1 MKYTVYFVED
11 DENVNQ
17 LIEAT
22 LLSGGFNAYGF
33 LDPELFFEVLKD
45 SRPDLIV
52 LDLMLPKISG
62 FDVLKT
68 LKETTAYADI
78 PVIILSAL
86 SSERDIVKGL
96 DMGANDYITKPFGL
110 REFISRI
117 NANIT
122 KIHIPVKRIIKIRDL
137 IVNLDEH
144 KCFYKGKVVDLTNI
158 EFDLLTLLMHSPD
171 VVVTRKKLLKDVWN
185 FEEDCETRTLD
196 MHIKSIRKKLATF
209 TEEVY
214 IETVRGIGFVIKG
227 NTLWEMRLSRKT

>member
-22 LLSGGFNAYGF
+22 LISGGFNAYGF

-62 FDVLKT
+62 FDVLKI
-68 LKETTAYADI
+68 LKETPAYADI

-86 SSERDIVKGL
+86 SSENDIVKGL
-96 DMGANDYITKPFGL
+96 DMGANDYITKPFRL
-110 REFISRI
+110 KEFISRI

-122 KIHIPVKRIIKIRDL
+122 KIHVPVKKVIKIRDL
-137 IVNLDEH
+137 IINIDEH
-144 KCFYKGKVVDLTNI
+144 KCYFKGNTIELTNI
-158 EFDLLTLLMHSPD
+158 EFDLLNMLMHSPD
-171 VVVTRKKLLKDVWN
+171 IVVPRRKILKDIWN
-185 FEEDCETRTLD
+185 FDDDCETRTLD
-196 MHIKSIRKKLATF
+196 MHIKSLRKKIAEF
-209 TEEVY
+209 SEETY
-214 IETVRGIGFVIKG
+214 IETVRGIGFVINGK
-227 NTLWEMRLSRKT
+227 TL

>member
-1 MKYTVYFVED
+1 MKRTIYFVED

-22 LLSGGFNAYGF
+22 LISGGFNALGF
-33 LDPELFFEVLKD
+33 LDPELFLEVIKD

-68 LKETTAYADI
+68 LKETPAYADI

-86 SSERDIVKGL
+86 SSEREIVKGL

-110 REFISRI
+110 REFIARI

-122 KIHIPVKRIIKIRDL
+122 KIHVPVKKVIKIRDL
-137 IVNLDEH
+137 IINLDEH
-144 KCFYKGKVVDLTNI
+144 KCYLKGNLVDLTNI
-158 EFDLLTLLMHSPD
+158 EFELLNILMHSPD
-171 VVVTRKKLLKDVWN
+171 IVVTRKKLLKDVWN
-185 FEEDCETRTLD
+185 FEEDSETRTLD
-196 MHIKSIRKKLATF
+196 MHIKSIRKKLASF
-209 TEEVY
+209 TEESY
-214 IETVRGIGFVIKG
+214 IETIRGIGFVINGK
-227 NTLWEMRLSRKT
+227 TL

>member
-1 MKYTVYFVED
+1 MKSTIYFVED

-22 LLSGGFNAYGF
+22 LISGGFKALGF
-33 LDPELFFEVLKD
+33 LDPELFLEVMKD

-68 LKETTAYADI
+68 LKETPAYADI

-86 SSERDIVKGL
+86 SSEREIVKGL

-110 REFISRI
+110 REFIARI
-117 NANIT
+117 NANLT
-122 KIHIPVKRIIKIRDL
+122 KIHIPVKKVIKIRDL
-137 IVNLDEH
+137 IINLDEH
-144 KCFYKGKVVDLTNI
+144 KCYLKGNLVDLTNI
-158 EFDLLTLLMHSPD
+158 EFELLSILMHSPD

-196 MHIKSIRKKLATF
+196 MHIKSIRKKFINF
-209 TEEVY
+209 TDESY
-214 IETVRGIGFVIKG
+214 IETVRGIGFVINGK
-227 NTLWEMRLSRKT
+227 TL

>member
-22 LLSGGFNAYGF
+22 LISGGFNAYGF
-33 LDPELFFEVLKD
+33 LDPELFLETIKD

-62 FDVLKT
+62 FEVLKT

-86 SSERDIVKGL
+86 SSEKDIVKGL
-96 DMGANDYITKPFGL
+96 DMGANDYISKPFGL
-110 REFISRI
+110 REFIARI

-122 KIHIPVKRIIKIRDL
+122 KIHIPVKKIIKIRDL

-144 KCFYKGKVVDLTNI
+144 KCFLKGKVVDLTNI
-158 EFDLLTLLMHSPD
+158 EFDLLSILAHSPD
-171 VVVTRKKLLKDVWN
+171 VVVTRKKILKDVWN

-196 MHIKSIRKKLATF
+196 MHIKSIRKKLALYTDD
-209 TEEVY
+209 VY
-214 IETVRGIGFVIKG
+214 IETVRGIGFVING
-227 NTLWEMRLSRKT
+227 NTL

>member
-22 LLSGGFNAYGF
+22 LISGGFNAFGF
-33 LDPELFFEVLKD
+33 LDPELFLEVLKD

-62 FDVLKT
+62 FDILKT
-68 LKETTAYADI
+68 LKENSSYSDI

-86 SSERDIVKGL
+86 SSEQDIVKGL

-110 REFISRI
+110 KEFISRI

-122 KIHIPVKRIIKIRDL
+122 KMRIPLKKVYKIRDL
-137 IVNLDEH
+137 IINLDEH
-144 KCFYKGKVVDLTNI
+144 KCFFNGKVVDLTNI
-158 EFDLLTLLMHSPD
+158 EFDLLSILAHSPD
-171 VVVTRKKLLKDVWN
+171 VVVTRKKILKDV
-185 FEEDCETRTLD
+185 
-196 MHIKSIRKKLATF
+196 
-209 TEEVY
+209 
-214 IETVRGIGFVIKG
+214 
-227 NTLWEMRLSRKT
+227 

>member
-1 MKYTVYFVED
+1 MKSTIYFVED

-22 LLSGGFNAYGF
+22 LISGGFKALGF
-33 LDPELFFEVLKD
+33 LDPELFLEVMKD

-68 LKETTAYADI
+68 LKETPAYADI

-86 SSERDIVKGL
+86 SSEREIVKGL

-110 REFISRI
+110 REFIARI
-117 NANIT
+117 NANLT
-122 KIHIPVKRIIKIRDL
+122 KIHIPVKKVIKIRDL
-137 IVNLDEH
+137 IINLDEH
-144 KCFYKGKVVDLTNI
+144 KCYLKGHLVDLTNI
-158 EFDLLTLLMHSPD
+158 EFELLSILMHSPD

-196 MHIKSIRKKLATF
+196 MHIKSIRKKFINF
-209 TEEVY
+209 TDESY
-214 IETVRGIGFVIKG
+214 IETVRGIGFVINGK
-227 NTLWEMRLSRKT
+227 TL

>member
-22 LLSGGFNAYGF
+22 LISGGFNAYGF
-33 LDPELFFEVLKD
+33 LDPELFLETIKD

-62 FDVLKT
+62 FEVLKT

-86 SSERDIVKGL
+86 SSEKDIVKGL

-110 REFISRI
+110 REFIARI

-122 KIHIPVKRIIKIRDL
+122 KIHIPVKKIIKIRDL

-144 KCFYKGKVVDLTNI
+144 KCFLKGKVVDLTNI
-158 EFDLLTLLMHSPD
+158 EFDLLSILAHSPD
-171 VVVTRKKLLKDVWN
+171 VVVTRKKILKDVWN

-196 MHIKSIRKKLATF
+196 MHIKSIRKKLALYTDD
-209 TEEVY
+209 VY
-214 IETVRGIGFVIKG
+214 IETVRGIGFVING
-227 NTLWEMRLSRKT
+227 NTL

>member
-1 MKYTVYFVED
+1 MKSTIYFVED

-22 LLSGGFNAYGF
+22 LISGGFKALGF
-33 LDPELFFEVLKD
+33 LDPELFLEVMKD

-68 LKETTAYADI
+68 LKETPAYADI

-86 SSERDIVKGL
+86 SSEREIVKGL

-110 REFISRI
+110 REFIARI
-117 NANIT
+117 NANLT
-122 KIHIPVKRIIKIRDL
+122 KIHIPVKKVIKIRDL
-137 IVNLDEH
+137 IINLDEH
-144 KCFYKGKVVDLTNI
+144 KCYLKGHLVDLTNI
-158 EFDLLTLLMHSPD
+158 EFELLSILMHSPD
-171 VVVTRKKLLKDVWN
+171 IVVTRKKLLKDVWN

-196 MHIKSIRKKLATF
+196 MHIKSIRKKFINF
-209 TEEVY
+209 TEESY
-214 IETVRGIGFVIKG
+214 IETVRGIGFVINGK
-227 NTLWEMRLSRKT
+227 TLWEMQL

>member
-17 LIEAT
+17 LIEAI
-22 LLSGGFNAYGF
+22 LISGGFNAYGF

-158 EFDLLTLLMHSPD
+158 EFDLLTILMHSPD

-214 IETVRGIGFVIKG
+214 IETVRGIGFVING
-227 NTLWEMRLSRKT
+227 NTLWEMRSLRKT

>member
-1 MKYTVYFVED
+1 M
-11 DENVNQ
+11 
-17 LIEAT
+17 
-22 LLSGGFNAYGF
+22 
-33 LDPELFFEVLKD
+33 
-45 SRPDLIV
+45 
-52 LDLMLPKISG
+52 LDLQLPKLSG

>member
-1 MKYTVYFVED
+1 MKSTIYFVED

-22 LLSGGFNAYGF
+22 LISGGFKALGF
-33 LDPELFFEVLKD
+33 LDPELFLEVMKD

-68 LKETTAYADI
+68 LKETPAYADI

-86 SSERDIVKGL
+86 SSEREIVKGL

-110 REFISRI
+110 REFIARI
-117 NANIT
+117 NANLT
-122 KIHIPVKRIIKIRDL
+122 KIHIPVKKVIKIRDL
-137 IVNLDEH
+137 IINLDEH
-144 KCFYKGKVVDLTNI
+144 KCYLKGNLVDLTNI
-158 EFDLLTLLMHSPD
+158 EFELLSILMHSPD

-196 MHIKSIRKKLATF
+196 MHIKSIRKKLINF
-209 TEEVY
+209 TDESY
-214 IETVRGIGFVIKG
+214 IETVRGIGFVINGK
-227 NTLWEMRLSRKT
+227 TL

>member
-1 MKYTVYFVED
+1 MKYTIYFVED

-22 LLSGGFNAYGF
+22 LISGGFNAFGF
-33 LDPELFFEVLKD
+33 VDPEMFLEVIKD

-62 FDVLKT
+62 FDILKT
-68 LKETTAYADI
+68 LKETPAYADI

-122 KIHIPVKRIIKIRDL
+122 KIHIPIKKIIKIRDL
-137 IVNLDEH
+137 IINLDEH
-144 KCFYKGKVVDLTNI
+144 KCYLKGNLLDLTNI
-158 EFDLLTLLMHSPD
+158 EFDLLNILMHSPD

-196 MHIKSIRKKLATF
+196 MHIKSIRKKIANLSD
-209 TEEVY
+209 EVY
-214 IETVRGIGFVIKG
+214 IETIRGIGFVINGK
-227 NTLWEMRLSRKT
+227 TL

>member
-1 MKYTVYFVED
+1 MKSTIYFVED

-22 LLSGGFNAYGF
+22 LISGGFKALGF
-33 LDPELFFEVLKD
+33 LDPELFLEVMKD

-62 FDVLKT
+62 FDVLKA
-68 LKETTAYADI
+68 LKETPAYADI

-86 SSERDIVKGL
+86 SSEREIVKGL

-110 REFISRI
+110 REFIARI
-117 NANIT
+117 NANLT
-122 KIHIPVKRIIKIRDL
+122 KIHIPVKKVIKIRDL
-137 IVNLDEH
+137 IINLDEH
-144 KCFYKGKVVDLTNI
+144 KCYLKGHLVDLTNI
-158 EFDLLTLLMHSPD
+158 EFELLSILMHSPD

-196 MHIKSIRKKLATF
+196 MHIKSIRKKFINF
-209 TEEVY
+209 TEESY
-214 IETVRGIGFVIKG
+214 IETVRGIGFVINGK
-227 NTLWEMRLSRKT
+227 TLWEMQL

>member
-22 LLSGGFNAYGF
+22 LISGGFNAYGF
-33 LDPELFFEVLKD
+33 LDPELFLETIKD

-62 FDVLKT
+62 FEVLKT

-86 SSERDIVKGL
+86 SSEKDIVKGL

-110 REFISRI
+110 REFIARI

-122 KIHIPVKRIIKIRDL
+122 KIHIPVKKIIKIRDL

-144 KCFYKGKVVDLTNI
+144 KCFLKGKVVDLTNI
-158 EFDLLTLLMHSPD
+158 EFDLLSILVHSPD
-171 VVVTRKKLLKDVWN
+171 VVVTRKKILKDVWN

-196 MHIKSIRKKLATF
+196 MHIKSIRKKLALYTDD
-209 TEEVY
+209 VY
-214 IETVRGIGFVIKG
+214 IETVRGIGFVIND
-227 NTLWEMRLSRKT
+227 NTLWEMKLSRKT

>member
-22 LLSGGFNAYGF
+22 LISGGFNAYGF
-33 LDPELFFEVLKD
+33 LDPELFLETIKD

-62 FDVLKT
+62 FEVLKT

-86 SSERDIVKGL
+86 SSEKDIVKGL

-110 REFISRI
+110 REFIARI

-122 KIHIPVKRIIKIRDL
+122 KIHIPVKKIIKIRDL

-144 KCFYKGKVVDLTNI
+144 KCFLKGKVVDLTNI
-158 EFDLLTLLMHSPD
+158 EFDLLSILAHSPD
-171 VVVTRKKLLKDVWN
+171 VVVTRKKILKDVWN

-196 MHIKSIRKKLATF
+196 MHIKSIRKTLALYTDD
-209 TEEVY
+209 VY
-214 IETVRGIGFVIKG
+214 IETVRGIGFVING
-227 NTLWEMRLSRKT
+227 NTL

>member
-1 MKYTVYFVED
+1 MKSTIYFVED

-22 LLSGGFNAYGF
+22 LISGGFKALGF
-33 LDPELFFEVLKD
+33 LDPELFLEVMKD

-68 LKETTAYADI
+68 LKETPAYADI

-86 SSERDIVKGL
+86 SSEREIVKGL

-110 REFISRI
+110 REFIARI
-117 NANIT
+117 NANLT
-122 KIHIPVKRIIKIRDL
+122 KIHIPVKKVIKIRDL
-137 IVNLDEH
+137 IINLDEH
-144 KCFYKGKVVDLTNI
+144 KCYLKGHLVDLTNI
-158 EFDLLTLLMHSPD
+158 EFELLSILMYSPD
-171 VVVTRKKLLKDVWN
+171 IVVTRKKLLKDVWN

-196 MHIKSIRKKLATF
+196 MHIKSIRKKFINF
-209 TEEVY
+209 TEESY
-214 IETVRGIGFVIKG
+214 IETVRGIGFVINGK
-227 NTLWEMRLSRKT
+227 TL

>member
-22 LLSGGFNAYGF
+22 LISGGFNAYGF
-33 LDPELFFEVLKD
+33 LDPELFLETIKD

-62 FDVLKT
+62 FEVLKT

-86 SSERDIVKGL
+86 SSEKDIVKGL
-96 DMGANDYITKPFGL
+96 DMGANDYISKPFGL
-110 REFISRI
+110 REFIARI

-122 KIHIPVKRIIKIRDL
+122 KIHIPVKKIIKIRDL

-144 KCFYKGKVVDLTNI
+144 KCFLKGKVVDLTNI
-158 EFDLLTLLMHSPD
+158 EFDLLSILAHSPD
-171 VVVTRKKLLKDVWN
+171 VVVTRKKILKDVWN

-196 MHIKSIRKKLATF
+196 MHIKSIRKKLALYTDD
-209 TEEVY
+209 VY
-214 IETVRGIGFVIKG
+214 IETVRGIGFVINGK
-227 NTLWEMRLSRKT
+227 TL

>member
-1 MKYTVYFVED
+1 MKSTIYFVED

-22 LLSGGFNAYGF
+22 LISGGFKALGF
-33 LDPELFFEVLKD
+33 LDPELFLEVMKD

-68 LKETTAYADI
+68 LKETPAYADI

-86 SSERDIVKGL
+86 SSEREIVKGL

-110 REFISRI
+110 REFIARI
-117 NANIT
+117 NANLT
-122 KIHIPVKRIIKIRDL
+122 KIHIPVKKVIKIRDL
-137 IVNLDEH
+137 IINLDEH
-144 KCFYKGKVVDLTNI
+144 KCYLKGNLVDLTNI
-158 EFDLLTLLMHSPD
+158 EFELLSILMHSPD

-196 MHIKSIRKKLATF
+196 MHIKSIRKKFISF
-209 TEEVY
+209 TDESY
-214 IETVRGIGFVIKG
+214 IETVRGIGFVINGK
-227 NTLWEMRLSRKT
+227 TL

>member
-1 MKYTVYFVED
+1 MKSTIYFVED

-22 LLSGGFNAYGF
+22 LISGGFKALGF
-33 LDPELFFEVLKD
+33 LDPELFLEVMKD

-68 LKETTAYADI
+68 LKETPAYADI

-86 SSERDIVKGL
+86 SSEREIVKGL

-110 REFISRI
+110 REFIARI
-117 NANIT
+117 NANLT
-122 KIHIPVKRIIKIRDL
+122 KIHIPVKKVIKIRDL
-137 IVNLDEH
+137 IINLDEH
-144 KCFYKGKVVDLTNI
+144 KCYLKGHLVDLTNI
-158 EFDLLTLLMHSPD
+158 EFELLSILMHSPD
-171 VVVTRKKLLKDVWN
+171 IVVTRKKLLKDVWN

-196 MHIKSIRKKLATF
+196 MHIKSIRKKFINF
-209 TEEVY
+209 TEESY
-214 IETVRGIGFVIKG
+214 IETVRGIGFVINGK
-227 NTLWEMRLSRKT
+227 TL

>member
-1 MKYTVYFVED
+1 MKSTIYFVED

-22 LLSGGFNAYGF
+22 LISGGFKALGF
-33 LDPELFFEVLKD
+33 LDPELFLEVMKY

-68 LKETTAYADI
+68 LKETPAYADI

-86 SSERDIVKGL
+86 SSEREIVKGL

-110 REFISRI
+110 REFIARI
-117 NANIT
+117 NANLT
-122 KIHIPVKRIIKIRDL
+122 KIHIPVKKVIKIRDL
-137 IVNLDEH
+137 IINLDEH
-144 KCFYKGKVVDLTNI
+144 KCYLKGHLVDLTNI
-158 EFDLLTLLMHSPD
+158 EFELLSILMHSPD
-171 VVVTRKKLLKDVWN
+171 IVVTRKKLLKDVWN

-196 MHIKSIRKKLATF
+196 MHIKSIRKKFINF
-209 TEEVY
+209 TEESY
-214 IETVRGIGFVIKG
+214 IETVRGIGFVINGK
-227 NTLWEMRLSRKT
+227 TL

>member
-1 MKYTVYFVED
+1 MKYNIYFVED

-22 LLSGGFNAYGF
+22 LISGGFNAFGF
-33 LDPELFFEVLKD
+33 LDPELFLEVIKD

-62 FDVLKT
+62 FEILKI
-68 LKETTAYADI
+68 LKDTPAYADI

-86 SSERDIVKGL
+86 SSEGNIVKGL

-122 KIHIPVKRIIKIRDL
+122 KIHVPIKKIIKIRDL

-144 KCFYKGKVVDLTNI
+144 KCYLKGNHLELTNI
-158 EFDLLTLLMHSPD
+158 EFDLLSMLAHSPD
-171 VVVTRKKLLKDVWN
+171 IVVTRKKILKDLWN
-185 FEEDCETRTLD
+185 FDDDCETRTLD
-196 MHIKSIRKKLATF
+196 MHIKSLRKKIAAITD
-209 TEEVY
+209 EVY
-214 IETVRGIGFVIKG
+214 IETIRGIGFVINGK
-227 NTLWEMRLSRKT
+227 TLWKMKSLRKT

>member
-22 LLSGGFNAYGF
+22 LISGGFNAYGF
-33 LDPELFFEVLKD
+33 LDPELFLETIKD

-62 FDVLKT
+62 FEVLKT

-86 SSERDIVKGL
+86 SSEKDIVKGL

-110 REFISRI
+110 REFIARI

-122 KIHIPVKRIIKIRDL
+122 KIHIPVKKIIKIRDL

-144 KCFYKGKVVDLTNI
+144 KCFLKGKVVDLTNI
-158 EFDLLTLLMHSPD
+158 EFDLLSILAHSPD
-171 VVVTRKKLLKDVWN
+171 VVVTRKKILKDVWN

-196 MHIKSIRKKLATF
+196 MHIKSIRKKIASF
-209 TEEVY
+209 TDEVY
-214 IETVRGIGFVIKG
+214 IETIRGIGFVINGK
-227 NTLWEMRLSRKT
+227 TLWEMTL

>member
-1 MKYTVYFVED
+1 MKYTIYFVED

-22 LLSGGFNAYGF
+22 LISGGFNAFGF
-33 LDPELFFEVLKD
+33 VDPEMFLEVIKD

-62 FDVLKT
+62 FDILKT
-68 LKETTAYADI
+68 LKETPAYADI

-122 KIHIPVKRIIKIRDL
+122 KIHIPIKKIIKIRDL
-137 IVNLDEH
+137 IINLDEH
-144 KCFYKGKVVDLTNI
+144 KCYLKGNLLDLTNI
-158 EFDLLTLLMHSPD
+158 EFDLLNILMHSPD

-196 MHIKSIRKKLATF
+196 MHIKSIRKKIANLSD
-209 TEEVY
+209 EVY
-214 IETVRGIGFVIKG
+214 IETIRGIGFVINGK
-227 NTLWEMRLSRKT
+227 TLWEMTL

>member
-1 MKYTVYFVED
+1 MKYTIYFVED

-22 LLSGGFNAYGF
+22 LISGGFNAFGF
-33 LDPELFFEVLKD
+33 VDPEMFLEVIKD

-52 LDLMLPKISG
+52 LDLMLPKVSG

-68 LKETTAYADI
+68 LKETPAYADI

-122 KIHIPVKRIIKIRDL
+122 KIHIPIKKIIKIRDL
-137 IVNLDEH
+137 IINLDEH
-144 KCFYKGKVVDLTNI
+144 KCYLKGNLLDLTNI
-158 EFDLLTLLMHSPD
+158 EFDLLNILMHSPD

-196 MHIKSIRKKLATF
+196 MHIKSIRKKIANLSD
-209 TEEVY
+209 EVY
-214 IETVRGIGFVIKG
+214 IETIRGIGFVINGKM
-227 NTLWEMRLSRKT
+227 LWEMTL

>member
-22 LLSGGFNAYGF
+22 LISGGFNAYGF

-52 LDLMLPKISG
+52 LDLMLLKISG

-158 EFDLLTLLMHSPD
+158 EFDLLTILMHSPD

-227 NTLWEMRLSRKT
+227 NTL

>member
-1 MKYTVYFVED
+1 MKYTIYFVED

-22 LLSGGFNAYGF
+22 LISGGFNAFGF
-33 LDPELFFEVLKD
+33 VDPEMFLEVIKD

-68 LKETTAYADI
+68 LKETPAYADI

-122 KIHIPVKRIIKIRDL
+122 KIHIPVKKIIKIRDL
-137 IVNLDEH
+137 IINLDEH
-144 KCFYKGKVVDLTNI
+144 KCYLKGNLLDLTNI
-158 EFDLLTLLMHSPD
+158 EFDLLNILMHSPD

-196 MHIKSIRKKLATF
+196 MHIKSIRKKIANLSD
-209 TEEVY
+209 EVY
-214 IETVRGIGFVIKG
+214 IETIRGIGFVINGK
-227 NTLWEMRLSRKT
+227 TL

>member
-22 LLSGGFNAYGF
+22 LISGGFNAYGF
-33 LDPELFFEVLKD
+33 LDPELFLETIKD

-62 FDVLKT
+62 FEVLKT

-86 SSERDIVKGL
+86 SSEKDIVKGL

-110 REFISRI
+110 REFIARI

-122 KIHIPVKRIIKIRDL
+122 KIHIPVKKIIKIRDL

-144 KCFYKGKVVDLTNI
+144 KCFLKGKVVDLTNI
-158 EFDLLTLLMHSPD
+158 EFDLLSILAHSPD
-171 VVVTRKKLLKDVWN
+171 VVVTRKKILKDVWN

-196 MHIKSIRKKLATF
+196 MHIKSIRKKLALYTDD
-209 TEEVY
+209 VY
-214 IETVRGIGFVIKG
+214 IETVRGIGFVING
-227 NTLWEMRLSRKT
+227 NTLWEMKLSRKT

>member
-1 MKYTVYFVED
+1 MKSTIYFVED

-22 LLSGGFNAYGF
+22 LISGGFKVLGF
-33 LDPELFFEVLKD
+33 LDPELFLEVMKD

-68 LKETTAYADI
+68 LKETPAYADI

-86 SSERDIVKGL
+86 SSEREIVKGL

-110 REFISRI
+110 REFIARI
-117 NANIT
+117 NANLT
-122 KIHIPVKRIIKIRDL
+122 KIHIPVKKVIKIRDL
-137 IVNLDEH
+137 IINLDEH
-144 KCFYKGKVVDLTNI
+144 KCYLKGNLVDLTNI
-158 EFDLLTLLMHSPD
+158 EFELLSILMHSPD

-196 MHIKSIRKKLATF
+196 MHIKSIRKKLISF
-209 TEEVY
+209 TEESY
-214 IETVRGIGFVIKG
+214 IETVRGIGFVINGK
-227 NTLWEMRLSRKT
+227 TL

>member
-1 MKYTVYFVED
+1 MKSTIYFVED

-22 LLSGGFNAYGF
+22 LISGGFKALGF
-33 LDPELFFEVLKD
+33 LDPELFLEVMKD

-68 LKETTAYADI
+68 LKETPAYADI

-86 SSERDIVKGL
+86 SSEREIVKGL

-110 REFISRI
+110 REFIARI
-117 NANIT
+117 NANLT
-122 KIHIPVKRIIKIRDL
+122 KIHIPVKKVIKIRDV
-137 IVNLDEH
+137 IINLDEH
-144 KCFYKGKVVDLTNI
+144 KCYLKGNLVDLTNI
-158 EFDLLTLLMHSPD
+158 EFELLSILMHSPD

-196 MHIKSIRKKLATF
+196 MHIKSIRKKFISF
-209 TEEVY
+209 TDESY
-214 IETVRGIGFVIKG
+214 IETVRGIGFVINGK
-227 NTLWEMRLSRKT
+227 TL